1 MASTADSRS
10 SPVLAGP
17 AWGPETTRLGSF
29 NFDDPMIEEG
39 YSSRRSYAQSKLAQ
53 ILFTFDLAGELEGT
67 GIQVNALHPATLM
80 DTNMVLSAGVRPR
93 SSVVEG
99 REAVMHLIVSE
110 NVGSGRYFNGLRPSR
125 ADAQAYDGGARAR
138 LRRLSEELVGR

>member
-53 ILFTFDLAGELEGT
+53 ILFTFDFAGELEDT

-80 DTNMVLSAGVRPR
+80 DTDMVVSAGGRPR

-125 ADAQAYDGGARAR
+125 ADGQAYDEEARAR
-138 LRRLSEELVGR
+138 LRRLSEEPIGR